1 MKKIIKKKDQP
12 RLNDF
17 LNSNLDGSYYVGH
30 ASVLFR
36 MNQKLFLI
44 DGVIQDSLFEKSWYF
59 FPELKFDELF
69 FSLDGIFV
77 SHCHDD
83 HYDLEFLRKIKKNTP
98 IYITKN
104 RIGFD
109 ELINDPNL
117 NSIEIEPFK
126 KIKLDDFDI
135 LAIPSDHNDFDSS
148 FIIKN
153 DSFSIYQGNDNFI
166 PRKVIKKAADI
177 MGEVS
182 HVYIPFSYVWWYP
195 FCLTSMDAKEKESE
209 IKRLSEK
216 NMNIG
221 LYIAEEL
228 NAEVIIPSAGNLIF
242 HDIAA
247 DHINRMIATP
257 FDFIDYLKSLNSPML
272 KKTFPL
278 LSGDYVLNEKKIID
292 IYLDFLDRNNYYKG
306 MNIFLKKLD
315 SINKITK
322 YEIKKSDVNK
332 INLRT
337 SDFKHINTDL
347 IFKSRTINNIY
358 LFFDSTIKTFKIID
372 KINSEEFILFDIE
385 DSMLKQ
391 WVRGKVTLE
400 TVLNSQRLL
409 ITREP
414 EKFDESLWN
423 IIRSKL

>member
-257 FDFIDYLKSLNSPML
+257 FEL
-272 KKTFPL
+272 T
-278 LSGDYVLNEKKIID
+278 
-292 IYLDFLDRNNYYKG
+292 
-306 MNIFLKKLD
+306 IFFTHLASVKR
-315 SINKITK
+315 
-322 YEIKKSDVNK
+322 Y
-332 INLRT
+332 
-337 SDFKHINTDL
+337 
-347 IFKSRTINNIY
+347 
-358 LFFDSTIKTFKIID
+358 
-372 KINSEEFILFDIE
+372 
-385 DSMLKQ
+385 
-391 WVRGKVTLE
+391 
-400 TVLNSQRLL
+400 
-409 ITREP
+409 
-414 EKFDESLWN
+414 
-423 IIRSKL
+423 

>member
-1 MKKIIKKKDQP
+1 
-12 RLNDF
+12 
-17 LNSNLDGSYYVGH
+17 
-30 ASVLFR
+30 
-36 MNQKLFLI
+36 
-44 DGVIQDSLFEKSWYF
+44 
-59 FPELKFDELF
+59 
-69 FSLDGIFV
+69 
-77 SHCHDD
+77 
-83 HYDLEFLRKIKKNTP
+83 
-98 IYITKN
+98 
-104 RIGFD
+104 
-109 ELINDPNL
+109 
-117 NSIEIEPFK
+117 
-126 KIKLDDFDI
+126 
-135 LAIPSDHNDFDSS
+135 
-148 FIIKN
+148 
-153 DSFSIYQGNDNFI
+153 
-166 PRKVIKKAADI
+166 
-177 MGEVS
+177 
-182 HVYIPFSYVWWYP
+182 
-195 FCLTSMDAKEKESE
+195 
-209 IKRLSEK
+209 
-216 NMNIG
+216 
-221 LYIAEEL
+221 
-228 NAEVIIPSAGNLIF
+228 
-242 HDIAA
+242 
-247 DHINRMIATP
+247 
-257 FDFIDYLKSLNSPML
+257 ML

-292 IYLDFLDRNNYYKG
+292 IYSDFLDRNNYYKG

>member
-292 IYLDFLDRNNYYKG
+292 IYSDFLDRNNYYKG

-347 IFKSRTINNIY
+347 IFKSRSINNIY